1 VRCQIIWTKGNLNR
15 AVDHSSTYRS
25 VGKLKEKRAQEV
37 GEELNSVISSSI
49 MRNQIM
55 VKR

>member
-1 VRCQIIWTKGNLNR
+1 MRCQIIWTKGNLNR